1 VLTDAHVG
9 TERKWEENEPNTRRD
24 SMIEIPEEGLRIWVC
39 SNMSNDFSW
48 GELTCKPEE
57 CQHLHGGL
65 CRTWGIRYGL
75 CDAQAYRIT
84 KANP

>member
-1 VLTDAHVG
+1 MTLAG
-9 TERKWEENEPNTRRD
+9 QIQ
-24 SMIEIPEEGLRIWVC
+24 SMITYYVTQGGIAMIKIPEEGLGVWIC
-39 SNMSNDFSW
+39 SNMSKHFAW
-48 GELTCKPEE
+48 GDLTCKPEE